1 MAGPAPTFAEVWV
14 QAGKYVA
21 LWNHL
26 DNIHN
31 TSTPS
36 TLSVYEDAINAGIG
50 EGVYTPAAIGLM
62 GSDMGVLASPMS
74 REALQARW
82 RPFLREIV
90 KIATGDSPRV
100 TLPDASL
107 LEVVRKY
114 MVDNTKTIKT
124 RALTLNAPTVTS
136 ATGNG
141 TIRRLTVDKDNN
153 TMEAVNVETLTFEI
167 EQDQN
172 SGAKEHAEV
181 FRVTGLTPGQ
191 IGANNALE
199 WVGSGIDTTIASAHA
214 RTSRILRNSSFDTN
228 GVSSSGDALSSTTT
242 VTNWVVSTAA
252 NWKAYNTSVYVYR
265 GYPGAPATKW
275 GLECIADD
283 DITQTILTANAGAR
297 FNPRIPYF
305 VRIAWKR
312 LSSATGN
319 LTLAVGSQSTL
330 VTIGSGT
337 NGVWNH
343 LFVALGTKNYFDN
356 FNVAGLTVS
365 ATVDTLAVGT
375 VVIDDIVL
383 APMSL
388 IGGNWYVVDGGD
400 TAWLKSD
407 VWTSTTTEGTRGKNG
422 YWLWRAFGGV
432 GWLPPSGTPSEAD
445 PA

>member
-1 MAGPAPTFAEVWV
+1 MAGPAPTFADVWT

-31 TSTPS
+31 TSTPN
-36 TLSVYEDAINAGIG
+36 TLSVYDGMVNAGIG
-50 EGVYTPAAIGLM
+50 EGVYTPDAIGLAKT
-62 GSDMGVLASPMS
+62 DMAVLASIMS
-74 REALQARW
+74 RAALQARW

-100 TLPDASL
+100 GVSDAIL
-107 LEVVRKY
+107 LEVTRKY
-114 MVDNTKTIKT
+114 MVDNSKSIKT

-141 TIRRLTVDKDNN
+141 TVRRLTVDKDGS
-153 TMEAVNVETLTFEI
+153 TMEAVNVETLTFET
-167 EQDQN
+167 ESDQN

-191 IGANNALE
+191 IGANNALQ
-199 WVGSGIDTTIASAHA
+199 WVGSGINTTIASVHA

-228 GVSSSGDALSSTTT
+228 SVSSSGDALASTTT
-242 VTNWVVSTAA
+242 ITNWVVSTAA
-252 NWKAYNTSVYVYR
+252 SWKAYSTSVYVYR
-265 GYPGAPATKW
+265 GYPGAPTTKW
-275 GLECIADD
+275 GLECIASD
-283 DITQTILTANAGAR
+283 DITQTILTANKGAQ
-297 FNPRIPYF
+297 FNSRVPYF

-312 LSSATGN
+312 LTSATGN
-319 LTLAVGSQSTL
+319 LTIAVGSQSSV

-343 LFVALGTKNYFDN
+343 LFVALGTKNHFDN
-356 FNVAGLTVS
+356 FNRAALAVVI
-365 ATVDTLAVGT
+365 TVDTLATGT
-375 VVIDDIVL
+375 VVIDDLVL

-388 IGGNWYVVDGGD
+388 IGGSWYVIDGGD
-400 TAWLKSD
+400 TAWLKGD
-407 VWTSTTTEGTRGKNG
+407 KWTSTTTEGTRGKNG

-432 GWLPPSGTPSEAD
+432 GWLPPSGAPTEAD